1 MTIRD
6 DASRGE
12 LTIVTGGQV
21 RVAVVGA
28 GIGGLTLAIALRE
41 RGIPVVVY
49 EQATVLNEVGAAVGL
64 GANGARVLREL
75 GLEAALTAVSA
86 QPTGI
91 QYRRWDSGELIAEHS
106 AEDYRERFGAP
117 WYGLHRRDMQR
128 VLAERLDPEVI
139 RLGHRVVDV
148 VQDGPT
154 VEIVFGNGQ
163 RAVADI
169 VVGADGIR
177 SPLRDKV
184 FRDAPRPRFTR
195 QIGFRGLVPVEE
207 LPSLPDPDTLQFW
220 TGPGAHMLHY
230 PIRPERSVVNIL
242 AVAPRETW
250 AGPAWREP
258 CTVADVL
265 AEFTG
270 WHPAVREMIGAVTAE
285 PAWWGLHDYEAF
297 PTWSSGRLVLL
308 GDAAHAMLP
317 HQGQGANQAI
327 EDAIVLADELAVSPR
342 EPLPAIERYVRRR
355 RARTRNVQ
363 RYSRIAGDL
372 AHVPDGPDVPARD
385 ATFRLGFPGIAWI
398 HGHDAR
404 KG

>member
-1 MTIRD
+1 V
-6 DASRGE
+6 A
-12 LTIVTGGQV
+12 GGQV

-49 EQATVLNEVGAAVGL
+49 EQATVLDEVGAAVGL

-75 GLEAALTAVSA
+75 GLGDAVSAVSA
-86 QPTGI
+86 QPGAL
-91 QYRRWDSGELIAEHS
+91 QYRRWDSGELIAEHT
-106 AEDYRERFGAP
+106 AEDYRERFGGP

-128 VLAERLDPEVI
+128 VLADALDPGVV

-148 VQDGPT
+148 VQDGST
-154 VEIVFGNGQ
+154 VEIVFENGR
-163 RAVADI
+163 RATADV

-177 SPLRDKV
+177 SPLRDRV
-184 FRDAPRPRFTR
+184 FEDAPRPRFTR
-195 QIGFRGLVPVEE
+195 QIGFRGLVPVEALPR
-207 LPSLPDPDTLQFW
+207 LPSPDALQFW
-220 TGPGAHMLHY
+220 VGPGAHLLHY
-230 PIRPERSVVNIL
+230 PIRPERSVVNVL
-242 AVAPRETW
+242 AVVPRETW
-250 AGPAWREP
+250 TAPTWRER
-258 CTVADVL
+258 CTVAEVL

-297 PTWSSGRLVLL
+297 ITWSAGRLVLL

-327 EDAIVLADELAVSPR
+327 EDAVVLADELAASPGDPR
-342 EPLPAIERYVRRR
+342 LAIRRYVRRR
-355 RARTRNVQ
+355 RARTRSVQ

-372 AHVPDGPDVPARD
+372 AHVPDGPGIPDRD
-385 ATFRLGFPGIAWI
+385 ATLRLGFDAIGWM